1 MKAPSPSE
9 SNGRDSAGRF
19 APGNSAS
26 NGNPHARRV
35 GQLRSAMLAAV
46 SEDDVRDVI
55 KAMIK
60 KAVDGDTAAAR
71 ILLDRCLGPSE
82 SLDVIERIEAL
93 EQAVES

>member
-1 MKAPSPSE
+1 MTPSDAVSD
-9 SNGRDSAGRF
+9 GRNTKGQF
-19 APGNSAS
+19 TKGNTEAK
-26 NGNPHARRV
+26 GNPYARRV
-35 GQLRSAMLAAV
+35 GQLRAALLDAV

-55 KAMIK
+55 QAMIR

-93 EQAVES
+93 EQAVDS